1 MARGPSWRGHTPT
14 PTLTM
19 ASPAASISSSP
30 ESLDSLSG
38 EIVLSAEEE
47 QAVQRAL
54 NSIVH
59 SSLRPV
65 AAGLGILFALL
76 IGAHAQGLE
85 GVARD
90 VMMPT
95 AGLVAA
101 GMGVIWFLH
110 SRGRIPL
117 ALADAVAGGIGLLV
131 LFHSV
136 VQLAVIPEPEQAS
149 FLFLT
154 VLGAG
159 ILFLDV
165 RWFLGVT
172 AGAFGG
178 LLWIMQ
184 RVPEGQDPQVWVNVG
199 IGLFGVSVL
208 AGVVLY
214 LRQRTFAR
222 VEALHIQDQARQVE
236 LERALART
244 ETARRGEAD
253 ARQELEL
260 ALQQIRESEERFRR
274 LADATFEGVVVHRG
288 GIIRDANQRAAQ
300 MVGMELGDLV
310 GRQLSALLHDD
321 QREETLRE
329 LEARL
334 EAGMADLPTESLGQ
348 RADGSSFPLEIRVAG
363 AQVDGESVAVTV
375 LRDATRQKRAE
386 QVLRDAA
393 EAAQESNRAKSAF
406 LANMSHEL
414 RTPLNAVIGFS
425 NILRKNKDGSFA
437 ERDLEYLDR
446 IVSNGKHLLALI
458 NDVLDLSKIEAG
470 RMELVI
476 ETVDVE
482 ELAQDLYR
490 SFELQAKRKGVEL
503 RLEVP
508 EGVSAI
514 EGDGHRLKQVLF
526 NLVGNAMKFTDE
538 GSVTLR
544 VVATEDGKT
553 PRRLDVVDSGIG
565 IPDSRIR
572 EIFDPFQQVDASTTR
587 KYGGTGLGLAISRH
601 LCEMMGFTL
610 GATSVEGQ
618 GSTFSIDFQPDVA
631 PTPKPLSP
639 EEAVEA

>member
-1 MARGPSWRGHTPT
+1 
-14 PTLTM
+14 M
-19 ASPAASISSSP
+19 ASPVAEAPATSEPLESIGG
-30 ESLDSLSG
+30 D
-38 EIVLSAEEE
+38 IVLTPEE
-47 QAVQRAL
+47 QAAVVRAL
-54 NSIVH
+54 DAIVH

-76 IGAHAQGLE
+76 IGAHATGLE
-85 GVARD
+85 QAARD

-101 GMGVIWFLH
+101 GHGLVWFLH
-110 SRGRIPL
+110 SRDRIPM
-117 ALADAVAGGIGLLV
+117 AWAHAVAGVVGLLV

-136 VQLAVIPEPEQAS
+136 VQLAVIPEPNQAS

-165 RWFLGVT
+165 RWFLAV
-172 AGAFGG
+172 AFGAFAG

-184 RVPEGQDPQVWVNVG
+184 RIPDGQDPQVWVNVG

-214 LRQRTFAR
+214 LRRRTFSR

-236 LERALART
+236 LEKALART

-253 ARQELEL
+253 ARQELEI
-260 ALQQIRESEERFRR
+260 ALQQISESEERFRR
-274 LADATFEGVVVHRG
+274 LADASFEGVVVHRG
-288 GIIRDANQRAAQ
+288 GVIQDANGRAAQ
-300 MVGMELGDLV
+300 MIGLTLDNLV
-310 GRQLSALLHDD
+310 GREVAMLLHEE
-321 QREETLRE
+321 QREETLQE

-334 EAGMADLPTESLGQ
+334 DAGVAELPIESLGR
-348 RADGSSFPLEIRVAG
+348 RADGGSYPLEIRVAP
-363 AQVDGESVAVTV
+363 AQVDGEPVAVTV

-482 ELAQDLYR
+482 DLAHDLYR
-490 SFELQAKRKGVEL
+490 SFELQAKRKGVDL
-503 RLEVP
+503 RLEIP
-508 EGVSAI
+508 EGVATI
-514 EGDGHRLKQVLF
+514 QGDGHRLKQVLF
-526 NLVGNAMKFTDE
+526 NLVGNAMKFTDS

-544 VVATEDGKT
+544 VTATEDGTT
-553 PRRLDVVDSGIG
+553 PRRLDVIDSGIG
-565 IPDSRIR
+565 IPESRIR

-601 LCEMMGFTL
+601 LCEMMGFSL

-618 GSTFSIDFQPDVA
+618 GSTFTIDFRPEVPPA
-631 PTPKPLSP
+631 PKPFSP
-639 EEAVEA
+639 EDPIEAEAEA

>member
-1 MARGPSWRGHTPT
+1 MTTPIPSGADSMDALAGDVALAPEDR
-14 PTLTM
+14 
-19 ASPAASISSSP
+19 AAVSRA
-30 ESLDSLSG
+30 LD
-38 EIVLSAEEE
+38 EIVHA
-47 QAVQRAL
+47 
-54 NSIVH
+54 
-59 SSLRPV
+59 SLRPV
-65 AAGLGILFALL
+65 ALGLAILFALL
-76 IGAHAQGLE
+76 VGAHAVGLQGA
-85 GVARD
+85 ARD

-95 AGLVAA
+95 AGVVAA
-101 GMGVIWFLH
+101 ALGLIWYLH
-110 SRGRIPL
+110 GRGRIDPGR
-117 ALADAVAGGIGLLV
+117 AHAAAGVIGLLV
-131 LFHSV
+131 LAHSV
-136 VQLAVIPEPEQAS
+136 AQLAVLPQPNQAS

-159 ILFLDV
+159 ILFLEL
-165 RWFLGVT
+165 RWFALVT

-178 LLWIMQ
+178 LLWVTQ
-184 RVPEGQDPQVWVNVG
+184 RVPEGQDPQTWINVG

-214 LRQRTFAR
+214 LRRRTFER

-244 ETARRGEAD
+244 ETARRGEAQ
-253 ARQELEL
+253 AREELEV
-260 ALQQIRESEERFRR
+260 ALRQIRESEERFRR
-274 LADATFEGVVVHRG
+274 LADATFEGVLVHRD
-288 GIIRDANQRAAQ
+288 GIIRDANERAAR
-300 MVGMELGDLV
+300 MVGLELGDLV
-310 GRQLSALLHDD
+310 GHEVGLLLHDER
-321 QREETLRE
+321 REETLRE
-329 LEARL
+329 LADRL
-334 EAGMADLPTESLGQ
+334 EAGLSDLPTESLGR
-348 RADGSSFPLEIRVAG
+348 RADGSSFPLEIRVAP
-363 AQVDGESVAVTV
+363 AQVDGEPVAVTV

-425 NILRKNKDGSFA
+425 NILRKNKDGSFG
-437 ERDLEYLDR
+437 ERDIEYLDR

-482 ELAQDLYR
+482 ALARDLYR
-490 SFELQAKRKGVEL
+490 SFELQAKRKGVDL
-503 RLEVP
+503 VVDVP
-508 EGVSAI
+508 EGVGSI

-538 GSVTLR
+538 GAVTLR
-544 VVATEDGKT
+544 VVPEGDGVT

-610 GATSVEGQ
+610 SATSREGE
-618 GSTFSIDFQPDVA
+618 GSTFTIDFRPEQVPNPQPLPQPDTA
-631 PTPKPLSP
+631 RA
-639 EEAVEA
+639 EAEA